1 LETNVEQTA
10 SNCTNTNNAEAG
22 VENNNIT
29 SNNSTSDISMDENA
43 SNYSNDKVRF
53 NLIIQ

>member
-1 LETNVEQTA
+1 METNVEQTA
-10 SNCTNTNNAEAG
+10 SNFTNNTEAG